1 MTCHMKSASFSA
13 TNQLVALFDGGPTK
27 ITQVFSTTSVSPT
40 PAVYK
45 KFKHSK
51 NVSCYTEPRYSFIPN
66 SIQKLEIFQTKRQS
80 QIKSYLQQTFYFKPH
95 RMGLPIIEW
104 HSLTLQ
110 NITEMINYTMG
121 YISLMLVVL
130 HIKRFALY
138 FARRSK
144 KNICLLLNGTTML
157 NNIRNIRKKKKDLS
171 GCIFGL
177 HESLTRKHKK

>member
-95 RMGLPIIEW
+95 TSYGPSLP
-104 HSLTLQ
+104 
-110 NITEMINYTMG
+110 
-121 YISLMLVVL
+121 
-130 HIKRFALY
+130 
-138 FARRSK
+138 
-144 KNICLLLNGTTML
+144 
-157 NNIRNIRKKKKDLS
+157 
-171 GCIFGL
+171 GCIPPRFELGL
-177 HESLTRKHKK
+177 IFFSYNNDVFSHFQSCIQATCLP